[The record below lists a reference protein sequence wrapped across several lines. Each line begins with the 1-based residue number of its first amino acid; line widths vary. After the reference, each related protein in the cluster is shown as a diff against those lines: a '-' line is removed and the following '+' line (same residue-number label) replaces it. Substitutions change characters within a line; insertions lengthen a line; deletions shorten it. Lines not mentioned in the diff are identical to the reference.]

1 MTDKQGLYRDPSRE
15 TWRVFRIMSEF
26 VEGFDTMSEI
36 GPAIS
41 MFGSARLGPATP
53 TYQQA
58 EALAAKLVKAG
69 FAVITGGGPG
79 IMEAGNKGAFEA
91 GGVSV
96 GVNIKLPMEQR
107 ANPYLNVSLEF
118 EHFFPRKVMFV
129 KYAVGFVCFPGGFG
143 TLDEF
148 FEAMTLIQTGKSP
161 RFPVVLY
168 GSSYWNPLVSFMQ
181 HTLLNAYSA
190 ISPEDMDLF
199 HVSDDA
205 DETVEYLQ
213 AAVRKAMPGLKQPS
227 GIEQATLPPEERITA
242 EGLRTGRPARR
253 PTFE

>member
-1 MTDKQGLYRDPSRE
+1 MTEQQGLYRDPSRE

-36 GPAIS
+36 GLGIS
-41 MFGSARLGPATP
+41 MFGSARLGPQTAT
-53 TYQQA
+53 YRNA
-58 EALAAKLVKAG
+58 ELLASKLVKAG
-69 FAVITGGGPG
+69 FSIITGGGPG

-96 GVNIKLPMEQR
+96 GVNIKLPQEQR
-107 ANPYLNVSLEF
+107 ANAYQNVSMEF

-161 RFPVVLY
+161 RFPVVLFD
-168 GSSYWNPLVSFMQ
+168 SSYWNPLVGFLRD
-181 HTLLNAYSA
+181 TLLEGYGA
-190 ISPEDMDLF
+190 ISPSDLDLF
-199 HVSDDA
+199 HVTDDL
-205 DETVEYLQ
+205 DEAVDYLCV
-213 AAVRKAMPGLKQPS
+213 AVKKALPDLKQPDA
-227 GIEQATLPPEERITA
+227 IDEAAKPPEERLTA
-242 EGLRTGRPARR
+242 EGFRAGKSPRR

>member
-1 MTDKQGLYRDPSRE
+1 MNEQQGLYRDPSRE

-36 GPAIS
+36 GLAIS
-41 MFGSARLGPATP
+41 MFGSARLGPETAA
-53 TYQQA
+53 YQRA
-58 EALAAKLVKAG
+58 EALAGKLVKAG
-69 FAVITGGGPG
+69 FSVITGGGPG

-96 GVNIKLPMEQR
+96 GVNIKLPQEQR
-107 ANPYLNVSLEF
+107 ANPYLSVSLEF

-161 RFPVVLY
+161 RFPVVLVD
-168 GSSYWNPLVSFMQ
+168 STYWNPLVRFLRE
-181 HTLLNAYSA
+181 TLLDRFGA
-190 ISPEDMDLF
+190 ISPADLDLF
-199 HVSDDA
+199 HVTDDL
-205 DETVEYLQ
+205 DEAVDYLSV
-213 AAVRKAMPGLKQPS
+213 AVRKALPELRQPS
-227 GIEQATLPPEERITA
+227 GIDQATRPPEERMTA
-242 EGLRTGRPARR
+242 EGLRCGRSARQ

>member
-1 MTDKQGLYRDPSRE
+1 MTNQQGLYRDPSRE

-36 GPAIS
+36 GLGIS
-41 MFGSARLGPATP
+41 MFGSARLGPTTP
-53 TYQQA
+53 SYQQA
-58 EALAAKLVKAG
+58 ELLAGKLVKAG
-69 FAVITGGGPG
+69 YAIITGGGPG
-79 IMEAGNKGAFEA
+79 IMEAGNKGAIEA

-96 GVNIKLPMEQR
+96 GVNIKLPHEQR
-107 ANPYLNVSLEF
+107 ANQYLNVSLEF

-161 RFPVVLY
+161 RFPVVLF
-168 GSSYWNPLVSFMQ
+168 GSSFWNPLVSFMR
-181 HTLLNAYSA
+181 HTLLGAYNA
-190 ISPEDMDLF
+190 ISPEDLDLF
-199 HVSDDA
+199 HVSDDP
-205 DETVEYLQ
+205 DEAVDYLN
-213 AAVRKAMPGLKQPS
+213 VSIKKALPELKQP
-227 GIEQATLPPEERITA
+227 GTIDEAAKPPEERLTA
-242 EGLRTGRPARR
+242 EGFRAGKSPRR

>member
-1 MTDKQGLYRDPSRE
+1 MSDQQGLYRDPARE

-36 GPAIS
+36 GLGIS
-41 MFGSARLGPATP
+41 MFGSARLGPESAA
-53 TYQQA
+53 YKQA
-58 EALAAKLVKAG
+58 ETLAGQLAKAG
-69 FAVITGGGPG
+69 FAIITGGGPG

-96 GVNIKLPMEQR
+96 GVNIKLPQEQR
-107 ANPYLNVSLEF
+107 ANPYQNISLEF

-161 RFPVVLY
+161 RFPVVLI
-168 GSSYWNPLVSFMQ
+168 GSDYWNPLVGFLRD
-181 HTLLNAYSA
+181 TLLDRYGA
-190 ISPEDMDLF
+190 ISPDDLDLF
-199 HVSDDA
+199 FVTDDL
-205 DETVEYLQ
+205 DEAVEYLRL
-213 AAVRKAMPGLKQPS
+213 AIKKALPDLRHPGAVDEAGK
-227 GIEQATLPPEERITA
+227 PPEERLTA
-242 EGLRTGRPARR
+242 EGFRAGKSPRR

>member
-36 GPAIS
+36 GLAIS
-41 MFGSARLGPATP
+41 MFGSARLGPKTAS
-53 TYQQA
+53 YKQA
-58 EALAAKLVKAG
+58 ELLAGKLVKAG
-69 FAVITGGGPG
+69 FSIITGGGPG
-79 IMEAGNKGAFEA
+79 IMEAGNKGAIEA

-96 GVNIKLPMEQR
+96 GVNIKLPQEQR
-107 ANPYLNVSLEF
+107 ANPYQNVSLEF

-161 RFPVVLY
+161 RFPVVLV
-168 GSSYWNPLVSFMQ
+168 GSDYWNPLASFLSK
-181 HTLLNAYSA
+181 TLLDGYGA
-190 ISPEDMDLF
+190 ISPTDLDLF
-199 HVSDDA
+199 HITDDP
-205 DETVEYLQ
+205 DEAVAFLSNAITKALPELRQ
-213 AAVRKAMPGLKQPS
+213 PGAMDEAAR
-227 GIEQATLPPEERITA
+227 PPEERITA
-242 EGLRTGRPARR
+242 EGFRAGRSPTR